1 MLKMIFGLTKKFQIL
16 IYNTIMQ
23 QYPIK
28 AIIYSLSKVEKG
40 YELQSMLLLSYKTT
54 KNNICLT
61 KEM

>member
-28 AIIYSLSKVEKG
+28 AIIYSLSKVREG
-40 YELQSMLLLSYKTT
+40 LQVTIHVIIELQNYK
-54 KNNICLT
+54 
-61 KEM
+61 E